1 MLLGSGPH
9 SKKFWKAITAVTDF
23 FRLEGN
29 CSLKLMIMTFCLTTQ
44 VTEYLTSLL
53 FGGTDIVIHDVAGAI
68 PSLSKCYIM
77 LGFENGYRVYY
88 L

>member
-1 MLLGSGPH
+1 
-9 SKKFWKAITAVTDF
+9 
-23 FRLEGN
+23 
-29 CSLKLMIMTFCLTTQ
+29 MTFCLTTQ

-88 L
+88 CYNNHTCIMHRICSPLTVLQKITEELF